1 MDLSDAYENAAHIPG
16 GDGYLALW
24 ADAAARFRAA
34 CGDRFVAGFDPET
47 RRGSD
52 LVLPEAAPRGL
63 MVFVHGGYWMRFSPR
78 DWTHLAA
85 GALAHGWAVALPGYG
100 LAPALR
106 IAEITRAVAGE
117 IADVAARVD
126 GPIVLAGHSAGGHLA
141 ARMLAPGV
149 LPDAVLARID
159 RAAPISPLSNLSPLL
174 RTGLNETLRLTP
186 EEAMAESP
194 VTQPRPE
201 VPVKAWVGAAERPAF
216 LDQARWLG
224 EAWNVPRWELP
235 GRHHF
240 DVVEDLEAPDS
251 ALVTWLLVR
260 D

>member
-16 GDGYLALW
+16 GAAYLSRW
-24 ADAAARFRAA
+24 SEAAAQARTG
-34 CGDRFVAGFDPET
+34 CGDRFVPGFDPQV

-52 LVLPEAAPRGL
+52 LVLPEQTPRGL

-85 GALAHGWAVALPGYG
+85 GAAARGWAVALPGYG

-106 IAEITRAVAGE
+106 IGEITRAVGAE

-126 GPIVLAGHSAGGHLA
+126 GPIALAGHSAGGHLV
-141 ARMLAPGV
+141 ARMLMPGLV
-149 LPDAVLARID
+149 PREVLARIG
-159 RAAPISPLSNLSPLL
+159 RVAPISPLSNLGPLL

-186 EEAMAESP
+186 DEAMTESP

-201 VPVKAWVGAAERPAF
+201 IPVKVWVGAAERPAF

-224 EAWNVPRWELP
+224 EAWNVPHEEVP

-240 DVVEDLEAPDS
+240 DIVEDLEVPDS
-251 ALVTWLLVR
+251 ALLSWLLVR